1 MEEITLQ
8 LSPTVSSEDLNALF
22 AASWDHHRP
31 VDFQPILQRSFV
43 YVCAVYHERLI
54 GFVNVAWDGGKHGF
68 LLDTTVHPDFQRQG
82 VGRRLVQA
90 AVDSCRA
97 RGLDWLHVDFEP
109 HLSGFYRACGFQ
121 PTAAGLIH
129 LSDNEE
135 SQWPFPR

>member
-1 MEEITLQ
+1 MEALALQ
-8 LSPTVSSEDLNALF
+8 LSPSVTNADVNALF
-22 AASWDHHRP
+22 AAAWDHHHP
-31 VDFQPILQRSFV
+31 VDFQPILQRSLV

-68 LLDTTVHPDFQRQG
+68 LLDTTVHPDFQRRG
-82 VGRRLVQA
+82 VGLRLVQA
-90 AVDSCRA
+90 AVDASRA

-129 LSDNEE
+129 LSDN
-135 SQWPFPR
+135 